1 MHKGWSGHFF
11 CAQNEKGSEK
21 MAEITLE
28 FDTIAAISTP
38 PGEGA
43 ISIVRLSGDQAVQL
57 ADKVYH
63 SGNKRL
69 SEVPSH
75 TIHYGHIVDGYEV
88 IDEVLVST
96 KDIYAGRCS
105 RNQLSRRDRRSQS
118 NFAVIVKRRGKIS

>member
-1 MHKGWSGHFF
+1 
-11 CAQNEKGSEK
+11 

-43 ISIVRLSGDQAVQL
+43 ISIVRFGDQAVQL
-57 ADKVYH
+57 ADKVYQ

-75 TIHYGHIVDGYEV
+75 TIHYGHIVDPKSNQLV
-88 IDEVLVST
+88 DEVMVSVMST

-105 RNQLSRRDRRSQS
+105 RNQLSRWDRCSQS
-118 NFAVIVKRRGKIS
+118 NFAAKRRCKIS

>member
-1 MHKGWSGHFF
+1 MRSSPFIVHKGWSGHFF

-57 ADKVYH
+57 ADKVYQ

-69 SEVPSH
+69 S
-75 TIHYGHIVDGYEV
+75 
-88 IDEVLVST
+88 
-96 KDIYAGRCS
+96 
-105 RNQLSRRDRRSQS
+105 DRKS
-118 NFAVIVKRRGKIS
+118 VV

>member
-1 MHKGWSGHFF
+1 
-11 CAQNEKGSEK
+11 

-57 ADKVYH
+57 ADKVYQ

-75 TIHYGHIVDGYEV
+75 TIHYGHVVDPKSNQLV
-88 IDEVLVST
+88 DEVMVSVMRKR

-105 RNQLSRRDRRSQS
+105 RNQLSRWDRCSQS
-118 NFAVIVKRRGKIS
+118 NFAAIVKRRCKIS

>member
-63 SGNKRL
+63 SGINDYQKYQAIRF
-69 SEVPSH
+69 
-75 TIHYGHIVDGYEV
+75 IM
-88 IDEVLVST
+88 
-96 KDIYAGRCS
+96 DISLILRA
-105 RNQLSRRDRRSQS
+105 
-118 NFAVIVKRRGKIS
+118 IS